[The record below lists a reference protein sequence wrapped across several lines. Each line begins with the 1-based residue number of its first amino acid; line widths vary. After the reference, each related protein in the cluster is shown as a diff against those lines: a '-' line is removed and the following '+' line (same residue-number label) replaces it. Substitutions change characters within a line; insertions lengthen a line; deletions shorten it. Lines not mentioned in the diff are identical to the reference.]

1 MMQTRLNELK
11 QRILNY
17 ASLIVTMIEK
27 SIDGL
32 LHSDDE
38 TLDRVISELEIQAN
52 EYELEIDD
60 KCLSFI
66 AQYQPKAGDLR
77 TVAMILK
84 MNNDLERMG
93 DLAVNIAES
102 GKFLIHRPSVKPL
115 IDIPNMARETTQML
129 RDAIKAFIDQ
139 NVELAKSVCNRDDI
153 VDSLKDQI
161 LRELITYMISDSTI
175 IPQAIHLIRISRSL
189 ERIADL
195 TTNIGEDII
204 FIAEG
209 RIIKHHKNEQN
220 SEK

>member
-1 MMQTRLNELK
+1 MQTRLNELK